1 VNCKKENVV
10 AYNRLA
16 ENFDMSASTTMV
28 TPQEIIKMTVERIVR
43 QFDPIRIILFGSHA
57 RGEARPDSD
66 VDLLVIMQNV
76 SDKRQTTIEI
86 RRALSGLPI
95 SKDIVV
101 ATPAEIAERGD
112 VIGSVLRPALREGKI
127 VYERA

>member
-1 VNCKKENVV
+1 
-10 AYNRLA
+10 
-16 ENFDMSASTTMV
+16 MSASTVVV
-28 TPQEIIKMTVERIVR
+28 TPQEIIKMTVERIVQ

-66 VDLLVIMQNV
+66 VDLLVVMQEV
-76 SDKRQTTIEI
+76 ADKRQTTIEI

-112 VIGSVLRPALREGKI
+112 VIGGVLRPALREGKI
-127 VYERA
+127 VYEHPR